1 MEIVCDSSVALAW
14 GLPDERSPEAEAV
27 LVQVTAGSTIWVP
40 ALWWYELA
48 NALVAAQRR
57 RRISEADSAGLWDLY
72 GRLPVAID
80 LNLDAARAA
89 RFQSLAIGH
98 GLSAYDAAY
107 IELAER
113 KGLALAT
120 LDRRLRAVAGA
131 SGVALFGDGN

>member
-14 GLPDERSPEAEAV
+14 GLPDERSAEAEAV
-27 LVQVTAGSTIWVP
+27 LGETNAGSRIWVP

-48 NALVAAQRR
+48 NALAVAERR
-57 RRISEADSAGLWDLY
+57 RRITEADSAELWDLY
-72 GRLPVAID
+72 GRLQVSTD
-80 LNLDAARAA
+80 VNLDAARAA
-89 RFQSLAIGH
+89 RFQSLARQH

-120 LDRRLRAVAGA
+120 LDRRLSDVAGA
-131 SGVALFGDGN
+131 SGVALFGV